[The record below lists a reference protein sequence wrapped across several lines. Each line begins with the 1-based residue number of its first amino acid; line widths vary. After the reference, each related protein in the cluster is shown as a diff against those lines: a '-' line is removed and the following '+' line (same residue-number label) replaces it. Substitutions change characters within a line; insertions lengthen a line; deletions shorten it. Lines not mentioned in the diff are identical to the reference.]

1 MAKTYV
7 GYVKRDVA
15 NEINWASIGSGI
27 SDMLLEEKDAR
38 ETKKKAIDD
47 ASREFS
53 KVLTEAEGSAHTGI
67 NQFFL
72 DGANSIQEVR
82 LMQDRLL
89 RSGQLRLKD
98 YNVQRQNAVDGTNEM
113 LSLVK
118 SYDAKYKEKMDR
130 LQKDISAGQEQYS
143 MEEIE
148 GFSNFQNHQLY
159 VNPTNGQFSI
169 GKTVPGKGGIN
180 ELSKN
185 PNDFSTMQALRNR
198 LNIKID
204 KYDWNKNV
212 QQGVDNLAKIV
223 LAKNA
228 SGVKTK
234 EDARQSKQYTDAK
247 KNWIDSMMTN
257 STEVGSMLTDWIG
270 GYSFTQNRGEAA
282 ADNSK
287 ILLVPDPRQKSSGN
301 LVPELGS
308 LQETAVRERLEQEFE
323 SRVDRIETAMP
334 TFRPNEEKQ
343 STKNYNRSVK
353 NFADF
358 GKTLVEGITTTNVK
372 DAESS
377 LGVLSDYGLNFGRTK
392 KTKDGLT
399 FEIFDNN
406 TKEYKSV
413 DVNFKKDD
421 LYGTVERTLQKIL
434 GRNSKVDIDDIMDSM
449 GGREFFKDKE
459 ISDIEALFAP
469 KEIKE
474 VLEIDSPENIM
485 QDPINPFNSITGK
498 INLVSTDDMIQV
510 VENNEYEEEDLP
522 KYIKG
527 ILVQQG
533 LDGDIKIEIDEA
545 GKPVGSVG
553 RLFGVEAEERFAV
566 IKKNGKEIERI
577 KLKDIEKNFR
587 DEIERI
593 TKLSIREGTFY
604 EGDDSVSETQN
615 NTAPKKQYANL
626 KEFIVDFPGAT
637 LTQFKEYNESQNQ

>member
-7 GYVKRDVA
+7 GYVKREVA
-15 NEINWASIGSGI
+15 NEIDWSSIGSGI
-27 SDMLLEEKDAR
+27 SDMLLDERKAR
-38 ETKKKAIDD
+38 EDKKKEIDD

-53 KVLTEAEGSAHTGI
+53 KVLTEAEGSGHTGI

-98 YNVQRQNAVDGTNEM
+98 YNVQRQNAIDGTNEM
-113 LSLVK
+113 LALVK
-118 SYDAKYKEKMDR
+118 GYDTKYKEKMER
-130 LQKDISAGQEQYS
+130 LQSGVSAAQEQYL
-143 MEEIE
+143 MEQIE
-148 GFSNFQNHQLY
+148 GFSNFQNHRLY
-159 VNPTNGQFSI
+159 VNPTNGQFSV

-180 ELSKN
+180 ELSKD
-185 PNDFSTMQALRNR
+185 PNDFSTMQALKNR

-204 KYDWNKNV
+204 KYDWNKNL

-228 SGVKTK
+228 SGVKTR
-234 EDARQSKQYTDAK
+234 EDARQSTEYKDAK
-247 KNWIDSMMTN
+247 ANWIDSMMTN
-257 STEVGSMLTDWIG
+257 STNVGSMLTDWIG

-282 ADNSK
+282 TDNSK
-287 ILLVPDPRQKSSGN
+287 ILLVPDPRQPSSGN

-308 LQETAVRERLEQEFE
+308 LQEKEVRERLEQEFE

-334 TFRPNEEKQ
+334 TFRPQEERQ
-343 STKNYNRSVK
+343 STKDYNRKVK

-358 GKTLVEGITTTNVK
+358 GKTLVEGLTTTNVK

-377 LGVLSDYGLNFGRTK
+377 LGILSEYGVDFRRTK

-399 FEIFDNN
+399 FEIFDDN

-413 DVNFKKDD
+413 DVDFKKND
-421 LYGTVERTLQKIL
+421 LYGTVERILQKTL
-434 GRNSKVDIDDIMDSM
+434 GRNSKIDISDIMDSM
-449 GGREFFKDKE
+449 GGREFFKGKS

-474 VLEIDSPENIM
+474 VLEVDSPENIM
-485 QDPINPFNSITGK
+485 QNPINPYNPATGQA
-498 INLVSTDDMIQV
+498 NLVTTESMIEL
-510 VENNEYEEEDLP
+510 VENDEYEEEDLP

-533 LDGDIKIEIDEA
+533 LDDDIMIEIGEA
-545 GKPVGSVG
+545 GKTIGVFG
-553 RLFGVEAEERFAV
+553 RLQGATPDERFAV
-566 IKKNGKEIERI
+566 IKKNNKEIERI
-577 KLKDIEKNFR
+577 NLTDIEKDFR

-593 TKLSIREGTFY
+593 TKQSQREGTFY
-604 EGDDSVSETQN
+604 EGDDSVPE
-615 NTAPKKQYANL
+615 KQYANFQEY
-626 KEFIVDFPGAT
+626 KVDFPEGT
-637 LTQFKEYNESQNQ
+637 LAEFKIYKESQNQ

>member
-118 SYDAKYKEKMDR
+118 SYDTKYKEKMDR
-130 LQKDISAGQEQYS
+130 LQKDISAAQEQYL

-180 ELSKN
+180 EMSKN

-223 LAKNA
+223 LAKNVG
-228 SGVKTK
+228 GVKTE
-234 EDARQSKQYTDAK
+234 EDARQMATR
-247 KNWIDSMMTN
+247 T
-257 STEVGSMLTDWIG
+257 
-270 GYSFTQNRGEAA
+270 
-282 ADNSK
+282 
-287 ILLVPDPRQKSSGN
+287 ILL
-301 LVPELGS
+301 
-308 LQETAVRERLEQEFE
+308 
-323 SRVDRIETAMP
+323 
-334 TFRPNEEKQ
+334 
-343 STKNYNRSVK
+343 
-353 NFADF
+353 
-358 GKTLVEGITTTNVK
+358 
-372 DAESS
+372 
-377 LGVLSDYGLNFGRTK
+377 
-392 KTKDGLT
+392 
-399 FEIFDNN
+399 
-406 TKEYKSV
+406 
-413 DVNFKKDD
+413 
-421 LYGTVERTLQKIL
+421 
-434 GRNSKVDIDDIMDSM
+434 
-449 GGREFFKDKE
+449 
-459 ISDIEALFAP
+459 
-469 KEIKE
+469 
-474 VLEIDSPENIM
+474 
-485 QDPINPFNSITGK
+485 
-498 INLVSTDDMIQV
+498 
-510 VENNEYEEEDLP
+510 
-522 KYIKG
+522 
-527 ILVQQG
+527 
-533 LDGDIKIEIDEA
+533 
-545 GKPVGSVG
+545 
-553 RLFGVEAEERFAV
+553 
-566 IKKNGKEIERI
+566 
-577 KLKDIEKNFR
+577 KLI
-587 DEIERI
+587 
-593 TKLSIREGTFY
+593 G
-604 EGDDSVSETQN
+604 
-615 NTAPKKQYANL
+615 
-626 KEFIVDFPGAT
+626 
-637 LTQFKEYNESQNQ
+637 